1 MTLNDL
7 FFYYSGD
14 ALVGFY
20 EVNSE
25 RPLEE
30 VDIKNF
36 DKIQIDIL
44 MSLVQEKYKVCHVD
58 SFWVLNESTLA
69 VHCTV

>member
-30 VDIKNF
+30 VEIKNF
-36 DKIQIDIL
+36 DKVQIDSFIN
-44 MSLVQEKYKVCHVD
+44 LVQTKYEVCYVD